1 MNRKVAASILA
12 LSVLLASAGAAFAE
26 FNYSVFEESG
36 QFVARVDAKV
46 GAGNIS
52 FAKGHEEPFGDPTK
66 DGELPDGTV
75 PDNTVPDSAAPDS
88 GNFFYAGFDILMLP
102 NAPAVLR
109 AQFAVAGT
117 LINAKKLTL
126 QPEETRYIFKV
137 DSNPSTSNYEGIGL
151 VFPSGSFPM
160 IEEILEKGIA
170 SVKYVLSGDYDIL
183 GEIPVN
189 LESLQTVY
197 SLYQEAGGL
206 EQDFSGI
213 DERYPFAA
221 E

>member
-1 MNRKVAASILA
+1 MMSKKVAASILA
-12 LSVLLASAGAAFAE
+12 LVVLLASAGAALAE
-26 FNYSVFEESG
+26 FSYCVFEKSG

-52 FAKGHEEPFGDPTK
+52 FEKGHEEPFGDPTK
-66 DGELPDGTV
+66 DGEV
-75 PDNTVPDSAAPDS
+75 PDSTAQDSAAPGS

-126 QPEETRYIFKV
+126 QPEETRYVFKV

-160 IEEILEKGIA
+160 IEEILEKEIA
-170 SVKYVLSGDYDIL
+170 SVKYVLSGDYDIA

-213 DERYPFAA
+213 DERYPFVA